1 MVAPKSDA
9 LRCDDCHAK
18 EGGRLAGLNG
28 FYMPR
33 RDQSDVLDMLG
44 FIMIGLTGTG
54 VCVHGLL
61 RLVLRRKDKKEG

>member
-1 MVAPKSDA
+1 
-9 LRCDDCHAK
+9 
-18 EGGRLAGLNG
+18 LAGLNG